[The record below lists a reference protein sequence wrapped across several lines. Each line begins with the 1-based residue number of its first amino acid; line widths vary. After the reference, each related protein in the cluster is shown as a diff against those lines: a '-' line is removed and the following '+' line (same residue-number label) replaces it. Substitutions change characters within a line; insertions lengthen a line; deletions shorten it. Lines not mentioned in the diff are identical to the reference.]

1 MFNVLDRMRLDVL
14 CLLVVKRERME
25 IEKGKEN
32 VIFHCLVGM
41 QRERKENG
49 VVGVFYLDALF
60 FFSIQIRKKMGGE
73 MTLIRKFDPLF
84 HSSTF
89 I

>member
-1 MFNVLDRMRLDVL
+1 
-14 CLLVVKRERME
+14 VKRERME

-49 VVGVFYLDALF
+49 VVGVFYLDPPFFF
-60 FFSIQIRKKMGGE
+60 FFSSKLGRKWEEK
-73 MTLIRKFDPLF
+73 
-84 HSSTF
+84 
-89 I
+89 